1 MSTRSRRAS
10 NASDTSQ
17 EASQAVDGAALGA
30 QLAALSAAVK
40 EIADQQS
47 KDREAAKALE
57 AERAAAVAAA
67 AKQAEEQAKQAEAE
81 RASRGE
87 DLRGESG
94 RDRAARVDGAGGSE
108 RAGGGASGVPGVDL
122 RAGEGEGG
130 VEAALE
136 AKEKQVEAAAAVLQK
151 LVEEKLALEGDEGSA
166 RVFFGTA
173 EDAELAVA
181 ELARARGGDQPVV
194 FPYGYIGG
202 EQGQYRWPE
211 RLIQAD
217 ERVKTGLQFPHPSI
231 ALVPSAVEFADLL
244 PGYELLPKGSQEEL
258 NYLYPLVARLDDVH
272 RGLQALAGGGG
283 DRAAL
288 QAAVDEVNML
298 EPFIQDRLWGIS
310 ERALVLA
317 KIKDPNGA
325 YAAFTEYTSEHEVF
339 TEMTDR
345 LARYKPLRFV
355 SEAKRAELQEQKK
368 EDQKA
373 RRAAAQKL
381 RAKAWAEG
389 AAKKTHTDASGAGG
403 AGRGGGAPRR

>member
-108 RAGGGASGVPGVDL
+108 RAGGGASGVPGAVDL

-272 RGLQALAGGGG
+272 RGLQALARSRGTNADGPGRCRG
-283 DRAAL
+283 RWCRDR
-288 QAAVDEVNML
+288 
-298 EPFIQDRLWGIS
+298 W
-310 ERALVLA
+310 
-317 KIKDPNGA
+317 
-325 YAAFTEYTSEHEVF
+325 
-339 TEMTDR
+339 
-345 LARYKPLRFV
+345 
-355 SEAKRAELQEQKK
+355 
-368 EDQKA
+368 
-373 RRAAAQKL
+373 RR
-381 RAKAWAEG
+381 
-389 AAKKTHTDASGAGG
+389 
-403 AGRGGGAPRR
+403 GRCR